1 MRDIARSALALIV
14 LATAC
19 AAPAPP
25 PPPAPDLAAAEAAI
39 RAADARW
46 LKAAQAHDAAGEAAM
61 YANDG
66 VSYRVHHEPMV
77 GPAAYQAYV
86 EKEYADNPKL
96 AVNWTTNSLVVATSG
111 DLAVQ
116 TGTVHVT
123 GLGPKGDGEDRSRFV
138 TVWKLVNGEW
148 KVAHDIG
155 STTMPDTTKK

>member
-1 MRDIARSALALIV
+1 MRNIARSALALIV
-14 LATAC
+14 LAAAC
-19 AAPAPP
+19 TAPAPA

-46 LKAAQAHDAAGEAAM
+46 LKAAQAHDAAAEAAV
-61 YANDG
+61 YATDG
-66 VSYRVHHEPMV
+66 VAYRAHHEPMV
-77 GPAAYQAYV
+77 GPAAFQAYS
-86 EKEYADNPKL
+86 EKEYAENPKL
-96 AVNWTTNSLVVATSG
+96 AVNWTTTSLVVAASG

-123 GLGPKGDGEDRSRFV
+123 GLGPKGVGEDRSRFV
-138 TVWKLVNGEW
+138 TVWKRVNGDW

>member
-1 MRDIARSALALIV
+1 MSTIARSAFVLIV

-19 AAPAPP
+19 AAPPP
-25 PPPAPDLAAAEAAI
+25 PAPPAPDLAAAEAAI

-46 LKAAQAHDAAGEAAM
+46 LKAAQSRDAAGEAALF
-61 YANDG
+61 AADG
-66 VSYRVHHEPMV
+66 IAYRAHNEPMV
-77 GPAAYQAYV
+77 GPAAFQAYS
-86 EKEYADNPKL
+86 EKNNAENPK
-96 AVNWTTNSLVVATSG
+96 ATVNWTTDRIVVAASG

-116 TGTVHVT
+116 TGSAHVT
-123 GLGPKGDGEDRSRFV
+123 GLGAKGAGEDRSRFV

>member
-1 MRDIARSALALIV
+1 MRNIARSALALIV

-19 AAPAPP
+19 AAPAPA
-25 PPPAPDLAAAEAAI
+25 PPPAPDLAAAAAAI

-61 YANDG
+61 YASDG
-66 VSYRVHHEPMV
+66 VAYRAHVEPMV
-77 GPAAYQAYV
+77 GPAAYQAHV

-96 AVNWTTNSLVVATSG
+96 AVNWTTNSLVVAASG

-116 TGTVHVT
+116 TGSVHVT
-123 GLGPKGDGEDRSRFV
+123 GLGPKGAGEDRSRFV

-155 STTMPDTTKK
+155 STTMPDTAKK